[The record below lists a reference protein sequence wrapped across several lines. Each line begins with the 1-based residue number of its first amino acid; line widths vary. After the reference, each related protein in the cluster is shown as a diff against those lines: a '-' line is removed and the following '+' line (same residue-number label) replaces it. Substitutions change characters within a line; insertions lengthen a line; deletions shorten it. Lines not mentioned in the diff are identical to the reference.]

1 MHPIHK
7 HMSSRMGARKSDEK
21 YDAKMAYDK
30 NLSGKARLHYLEN
43 DIADKGMSMKA
54 PMDMKSPMDK
64 KGKTALKAAGMIPGV
79 GAAADAAN
87 AAASTKRA
95 GKKSAAKAAAAMV
108 PGVGSAVKMKAPMKK
123 ETAKQ
128 EKDDLMKDNPVVKD
142 ASGRRPA
149 PGGRK
154 PKPRKPSL
162 KDIKRGGKGKIY
174 G

>member
-54 PMDMKSPMDK
+54 PMDMKAHMK
-64 KGKTALKAAGMIPGV
+64 K
-79 GAAADAAN
+79 
-87 AAASTKRA
+87 A
-95 GKKSAAKAAAAMV
+95 GKMSPAD
-108 PGVGSAVKMKAPMKK
+108 MKTPMKK

-142 ASGRRPA
+142 AMGERISGQRKPA
-149 PGGRK
+149 RGGRK
-154 PKPRKPSL
+154 PKRKPRL
-162 KDIKRGGKGKIY
+162 KDFTKQEGKGRIY